1 MNATYNRFEQSLG
14 NIVHMEHVN
23 LMIPEQPSALLFYIT
38 GLRLTRD
45 PYLMTGLDNMW
56 INMGRSQMHLPRR
69 DPSPQILRGTIGIV
83 VPNLNEIEESLN
95 TIKEQLIGS
104 RFSYE
109 RKNDTIEVL
118 CPWGNKFKIHEPA
131 AEYGS
136 MQLGLPYVELSAPQ
150 ESSKKIARF
159 YAEIMGATVHNG
171 QRNGAPCASITTG
184 SAQYI
189 HFIETDEP
197 QPDYDGH
204 HVAIYIADFA
214 GPYDKLRERN
224 LISRE
229 SDEHEWR
236 FIDIIDLDSNE
247 VLFQIEHEVRSVTHP
262 LYARPLVNRN
272 PAQSNRG
279 YRRGQDTFLGEI

>member
-1 MNATYNRFEQSLG
+1 MDATYNRLEQSLG

-83 VPNLNEIEESLN
+83 VPNLNEIEESLD
-95 TIKEQLIGS
+95 TVKDQLVGS
-104 RFSYE
+104 RFSYK
-109 RKNDTIEVL
+109 RKNNTIEVL

-131 AEYGS
+131 AEYGN

-150 ESSKKIARF
+150 ASSKKIARF

-171 QRNGAPCASITTG
+171 QRKGAPCASITTG

-189 HFIETDEP
+189 HFIETDEL

-247 VLFQIEHEVRSVTHP
+247 VVFQIEHEVRSVTHP

-279 YRRGQDTFLGEI
+279 YRRGQDIFLGEI

>member
-1 MNATYNRFEQSLG
+1 MNATYNRLEQSLG

-56 INMGRSQMHLPRR
+56 QRSGRSQLHLPIR

-83 VPNLNEIEESLN
+83 VPNLNEIEESLD
-95 TIKEQLIGS
+95 TVKDQLVGS
-104 RFSYE
+104 RFSCK

-131 AEYGS
+131 AEYGN

-189 HFIETDEP
+189 HFIETDKP

-279 YRRGQDTFLGEI
+279 YRRGQDTFLGAI

>member
-1 MNATYNRFEQSLG
+1 
-14 NIVHMEHVN
+14 MEHVN

-83 VPNLNEIEESLN
+83 VPNLNEIEESLD
-95 TIKEQLIGS
+95 TVKEQLIGS
-104 RFSYE
+104 RFSYK

-118 CPWGNKFKIHEPA
+118 CPWGNKFNIHEPA
-131 AEYGS
+131 AEYGN

-150 ESSKKIARF
+150 ASSKKIARF

-171 QRNGAPCASITTG
+171 QRRGAPCASITTG

-279 YRRGQDTFLGEI
+279 YRRGQDIFLGEI

>member
-1 MNATYNRFEQSLG
+1 MNATYNRVEQSLG

-83 VPNLNEIEESLN
+83 VPNLNEIEESLD
-95 TIKEQLIGS
+95 TVKEQLIGS
-104 RFSYE
+104 RFSYK
-109 RKNDTIEVL
+109 RKNDTIEVR

-131 AEYGS
+131 AEYGN

-150 ESSKKIARF
+150 ASSKKIARF

-171 QRNGAPCASITTG
+171 QRRGAPCASVTTG

-214 GPYDKLRERN
+214 GPYDKLRELS
-224 LISRE
+224 LI
-229 SDEHEWR
+229 H
-236 FIDIIDLDSNE
+236 I
-247 VLFQIEHEVRSVTHP
+247 
-262 LYARPLVNRN
+262 
-272 PAQSNRG
+272 
-279 YRRGQDTFLGEI
+279 

>member
-1 MNATYNRFEQSLG
+1 MNATYNRLEQSLG

-83 VPNLNEIEESLN
+83 VPNLNEIEESLD
-95 TIKEQLIGS
+95 TVKEQLIGS
-104 RFSYE
+104 RFSYK
-109 RKNDTIEVL
+109 RKNDIIEVL
-118 CPWGNKFKIHEPA
+118 CPWGNKFNIHEPS
-131 AEYGS
+131 AEYGN

-150 ESSKKIARF
+150 ASSKKIARF

-171 QRNGAPCASITTG
+171 HRDGAPCASITTG

-197 QPDYDGH
+197 QPNYDEH

-279 YRRGQDTFLGEI
+279 YRRGQDIFLGEI

>member
-1 MNATYNRFEQSLG
+1 MG
-14 NIVHMEHVN
+14 
-23 LMIPEQPSALLFYIT
+23 SA
-38 GLRLTRD
+38 
-45 PYLMTGLDNMW
+45 
-56 INMGRSQMHLPRR
+56 
-69 DPSPQILRGTIGIV
+69 
-83 VPNLNEIEESLN
+83 
-95 TIKEQLIGS
+95 
-104 RFSYE
+104 FSFE
-109 RKNDTIEVL
+109 RKRDCIEVL
-118 CPWGNKFKIHEPA
+118 CPWGNKFKLHEPS

-136 MQLGLPYVELSAPQ
+136 IQLGLPYVELSAPQ
-150 ESSKKIARF
+150 GSSQKIARF
-159 YAEIMGATVHNG
+159 YDEVMGATVVTS

-184 SAQYI
+184 SAQFI
-189 HFIETDEP
+189 HFIETDDP

-214 GPYDKLRERN
+214 GPYNKLRERN

-236 FIDIIDLDSNE
+236 FIDIIDLDTSE